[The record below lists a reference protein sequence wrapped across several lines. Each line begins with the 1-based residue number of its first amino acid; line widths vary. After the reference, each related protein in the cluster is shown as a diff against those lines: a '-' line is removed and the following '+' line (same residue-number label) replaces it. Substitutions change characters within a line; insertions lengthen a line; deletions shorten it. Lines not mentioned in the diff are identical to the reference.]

1 VICNLGR
8 KQVLAAPHAD
18 ALLRLLQ
25 GKTKSE
31 AVKPEASY

>member
-1 VICNLGR
+1 VENP
-8 KQVLAAPHAD
+8 PHAD